1 MVSDAPLLSP
11 SLSQQESLPVEF
23 QKLLELSQSL
33 KSSSG
38 DSGALPIAD
47 AQQLFSKLS
56 TPELANAL
64 LNLELASNELVV
76 DAATAV
82 LSSPKIMTWR
92 TLASPLLW
100 AVKRTAHAHFCAGE
114 TVEEAC
120 HTLERMWSLG
130 LKGILD
136 FSVEDAHD
144 DETCDRN
151 LQGFLTTI
159 GHTSSLPQS
168 SVRTRPLSLCPCWEV
183 SRRRTY
189 APSRRPHITGA
200 GKATWKR

>member
-1 MVSDAPLLSP
+1 MVSDAPLVSP
-11 SLSQQESLPVEF
+11 SLSQRESLPLEF
-23 QKLLELSQSL
+23 QKLVDLSQSL
-33 KSSSG
+33 KSSG
-38 DSGALPIAD
+38 DGALPIAD

-82 LSSPKIMTWR
+82 LSSPRIMTWR
-92 TLASPLLW
+92 SLASPLLW

-130 LKGILD
+130 LRGILD
-136 FSVEDAHD
+136 F
-144 DETCDRN
+144 R
-151 LQGFLTTI
+151 
-159 GHTSSLPQS
+159 
-168 SVRTRPLSLCPCWEV
+168 
-183 SRRRTY
+183 
-189 APSRRPHITGA
+189 
-200 GKATWKR
+200 